1 MANLLEKLRKENNER
16 DKLLTK
22 ENGLIMTDMVVYI
35 RSSDLCDYDIEVIR
49 RELFGMIY
57 EAQLRNEAAN
67 QVIGDDYKGF
77 CEELMMNGRQKDFY
91 EKFLEWAY
99 IGVVGMGT
107 LFAIEIIFTGF
118 ILEPFVRRN
127 LSMPISYGF
136 LISTCL
142 IIAGALLVY
151 WFFTKYSFEL
161 SIKGLSSYKVY
172 FIAGFAFYFAGT
184 IMIKYLLGDSNLLE
198 INVFIP
204 ITVLAASYL
213 IVKVLGNRN
222 ANHIAETHR

>member
-1 MANLLEKLRKENNER
+1 MANLLEKLRKDNNER

-67 QVIGDDYKGF
+67 QVIGDDYKVF

-91 EKFLEWAY
+91 EKFLEWVY

-107 LFAIEIIFTGF
+107 LFVIEIIFTGF
-118 ILEPFVRRN
+118 ILEPFVHGKI
-127 LSMPISYGF
+127 SMPISYGF

-142 IIAGALLVY
+142 IIAGALGIY
-151 WFFTKYSFEL
+151 WFFTKYSFEM
-161 SIKGLSSYKVY
+161 SRKGLSFYKVY
-172 FIAGFAFYFAGT
+172 FIAGFTFYFAGT
-184 IMIKYLLGDSNLLE
+184 ILIKHLLGDKNLFE
-198 INVFIP
+198 INIFIP
-204 ITVLAASYL
+204 IAIFVTSYFDC
-213 IVKVLGNRN
+213 KNFG
-222 ANHIAETHR
+222 

>member
-1 MANLLEKLRKENNER
+1 MTNLLEKLRKENNER
-16 DKLLTK
+16 DKQLTK
-22 ENGLIMTDMVVYI
+22 ENGLIMMDMVVYI

-57 EAQLRNEAAN
+57 EAQLRNEPVN

-77 CEELMMNGRQKDFY
+77 CKELMMNGRQKDFY

-99 IGVVGMGT
+99 IGVVGIET
-107 LFAIEIIFTGF
+107 LFLIELISSGF
-118 ILEPFVRRN
+118 VLELFHGN
-127 LSMPISYGF
+127 IGMPISIGF

-161 SIKGLSSYKVY
+161 SRKGFTSYKIY
-172 FIAGFAFYFAGT
+172 FIAGFTFYFAAT
-184 IMIKYLLGDSNLLE
+184 ILIKLLLGDKNLFEL
-198 INVFIP
+198 NVFIP
-204 ITVLAASYL
+204 ILILAASYL

-222 ANHIAETHR
+222 ANHIAETHK

>member
-1 MANLLEKLRKENNER
+1 MANLLEKLRKDNNER

-22 ENGLIMTDMVVYI
+22 ENGLIMMDMVVYL
-35 RSSDLCDYDIEVIR
+35 RHSNLCDYDIEVIR

-57 EAQLRNEAAN
+57 EAQLRNEPAN

-77 CEELMMNGRQKDFY
+77 CEELMRNGRQKDFY

-99 IGVVGMGT
+99 IGVVGIET
-107 LFAIEIIFTGF
+107 LFLIELISSGF
-118 ILEPFVRRN
+118 VLELFHGNIR
-127 LSMPISYGF
+127 MPISYGF

-172 FIAGFAFYFAGT
+172 FIAGFTFYFAGT
-184 IMIKYLLGDSNLLE
+184 ILIKLLLE
-198 INVFIP
+198 GKNLFEINIFIP
-204 ITVLAASYL
+204 ILLLAALYL
-213 IVKVLGNRN
+213 IVKGLGNRN
-222 ANHIAETHR
+222 SNHIAETHR